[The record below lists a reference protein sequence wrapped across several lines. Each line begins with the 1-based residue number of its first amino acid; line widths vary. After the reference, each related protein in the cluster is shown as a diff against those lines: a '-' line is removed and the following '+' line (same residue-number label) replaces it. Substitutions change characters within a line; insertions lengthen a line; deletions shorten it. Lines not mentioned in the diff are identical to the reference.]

1 MFKSVINK
9 GTLVAVVVSIIC
21 VLGIVGSLKIP
32 VQMIPDLEVRTISV
46 RTGWSGAT
54 PQDVE
59 KEILIEQER
68 YLRSIPNL
76 KRMTSY
82 ASMGSASIELEFPFG
97 VEVNDAMINVNNA
110 LSQVSSYPENVDQ
123 PRLISSSFSSNAFLY
138 YSLKPQSGNPLGLDM
153 DLILDYAE
161 DYVRPQMESV
171 SGVSEVRVSGGA
183 ARQIQIKVDPS
194 RLAQRGI
201 SITNIR
207 NAIRNRNKD
216 ASAGDIETQ
225 KERYLIRVLGRF
237 DNVSDLENLII
248 QRKDNINIYLK
259 DVAEVVLDHYETR
272 GLSYFDGER
281 TIRLSVRRESGS
293 NVIDIKDQM
302 LKVVERINS
311 DLLQHNGLELVLTSD
326 DVKYV
331 KSSLFNV
338 WVNLLLG
345 GLLATLVMYYFL
357 RSAKVTLI
365 GVLGIP
371 MCTIAAFMALLLFER
386 TINVISLAGVA
397 FAIGMT
403 VDNTIVVLESIMQA
417 KKRAKSSFE
426 AAIIGVTDVW
436 PAVLA
441 STATTILVFAPIL
454 FVQQEAGQLYSDIA
468 IAISGAIIASMLVA
482 IFVVP
487 VTLAN
492 FTKNPNKNSDKP
504 AKEQIQL
511 SNKWLKFVD
520 IFIQTKSRALT
531 TVATFSIITLGL
543 AYILMPAAEYLPEG
557 EEPKAFSNMIAPP
570 SYNLTEMERIGAEIR
585 TYLDDFVHD
594 SSERFAN
601 GKTDM
606 PPLAYY
612 MMSVSA
618 GRIWVLSSPEDANYI
633 HNMMDALTTKFESYE
648 GMRAFSSR
656 GSIISSNDGG
666 TRAVAV
672 DISGPNLVELY
683 QAAEAV
689 YEQAKVIFDNPQ
701 INSQPSS
708 LSLNQPLI
716 EVKPRWDRLAEL
728 GLSNSE
734 LGYSISAF
742 SDGAYVDEFILD
754 DDKVDIFIF
763 SHAGNKQNIEQLT
776 NSPIITPIGQVMP
789 LSALADMQASY
800 SSDSLRRVD
809 GNRTVSVYIIPPRNV
824 ALEIAEQKVRTE
836 LLTELLQKGKV
847 AQGINLTI
855 SGAADQ
861 LEATKTSLSSNFVI
875 SIVLSYLLLVAIFT
889 HWRYPLFILTTIPL
903 GMAGG
908 LLGLISVNGIN
919 AVLTQIGLPAFHQP
933 LDMITML
940 GFLILLGTVVNNP
953 ILIVDQ
959 TRKNMLQG
967 ATDVTTAV
975 RAAVEKRLMPIL
987 MSTSTTVFGLA
998 PLVLIAG
1005 DGTEL
1010 YRGVGII
1017 VLCGIIFS
1025 TLLSLTFLPAL
1036 LVSVLKT
1043 QLKPLNGVLSENNPL
1058 NTPKG
1063 V

>member
-1 MFKSVINK
+1 VLKAVINK
-9 GTLVAVVVSIIC
+9 GTLVSVVVSIIC
-21 VLGIVGSLKIP
+21 ILGVVGALKIP
-32 VQMIPDLEVRTISV
+32 VQMIPDLEVRTITV

-68 YLRSIPNL
+68 YLRSVPNL

-82 ASMGSASIELEFPFG
+82 ASMGSSSIELEFPFG
-97 VEVNDAMINVNNA
+97 VDVNDAMINVNNA

-123 PRLISSSFSSNAFLY
+123 PRLISSSFSSNAFMY
-138 YSLKPQSGNPLGLDM
+138 FSLKPEKGNPLNLDM
-153 DLILDYAE
+153 DLIRDYADE
-161 DYVRPQMESV
+161 FVRPRMESV
-171 SGVSEVRVSGGA
+171 AGVSEVSVSGGA

-201 SITNIR
+201 SLNDVR

-216 ASAGDIETQ
+216 TSAGDIESD
-225 KERYLIRVLGRF
+225 KERYLIRVIGRF
-237 DNVSDLENLII
+237 SNIFELENII
-248 QRKDNINIYLK
+248 IKRQNNINIHLK
-259 DVAEVVLDHYETR
+259 DVAEIVLDHYETR
-272 GLSYFDGER
+272 SLSFSDGER

-293 NVIDIKDQM
+293 NVLEIKQKM
-302 LKVVERINS
+302 LTAVERIN
-311 DLLQHNGLELVLTSD
+311 DELLKYESLELNLLSD
-326 DVKYV
+326 DVEYV
-331 KSSLFNV
+331 KSSLSNV
-338 WVNLLLG
+338 WFNLLLG

-357 RSAKVTLI
+357 RSVKVTLI

-371 MCTIAAFMALLLFER
+371 MCTIAAFLALMFFER

-417 KKRAKSSFE
+417 SKRCKNSFE
-426 AAIIGVTDVW
+426 AAIIGVVDVW

-454 FVQQEAGQLYSDIA
+454 FVKEEAGQLYSDIA

-487 VTLAN
+487 VAIAN
-492 FTKNPNKNSDKP
+492 FNKNKP
-504 AKEQIQL
+504 HDESKQLQL
-511 SNKWLKFVD
+511 SASWLSFVD
-520 IFIQTKSRALT
+520 MFIRSKLRARI
-531 TVATFSIITLGL
+531 TVLVFSVVTLGS
-543 AYILMPAAEYLPEG
+543 AYIFMPAAEYLPEG
-557 EEPKAFSNMIAPP
+557 EEPKAFSLMIAPP
-570 SYNLTEMERIGAEIR
+570 SYNLSEMKRIGEELR
-585 TYLDDFVHD
+585 TYFDTFLNDKSDRYV
-594 SSERFAN
+594 N
-601 GKTDM
+601 GTTNM

-612 MMSVSA
+612 TMSVSA
-618 GRIWVLSSPEDANYI
+618 GRIWFLSRPEDPSEIQA
-633 HNMMDALTTKFESYE
+633 MMDAITDKFKSYPN
-648 GMRAFSSR
+648 MRAFSSR

-672 DISGPNLVELY
+672 DISGPNIVELY
-683 QAAEAV
+683 QAASAV
-689 YEQAKVIFDNPQ
+689 YKEAELVFTDPQ
-701 INSQPSS
+701 INSRPSS

-716 EVKPRWDRLAEL
+716 EVKPRWDRLSEL

-734 LGYSISAF
+734 LGYAISAF

-763 SHAGNKQNIEQLT
+763 SNAGNEQSLKQLAS
-776 NSPIITPIGQVMP
+776 SPIMTPTGQVMP
-789 LSALADMQASY
+789 LNALADMHASY

-809 GNRTVSVYIIPPRNV
+809 GNRTVSVYIIPPKNV
-824 ALEIAEQKVRTE
+824 ALETAEELVRTQ
-836 LLTELLQKGKV
+836 LLTNILQQGKV

-861 LEATKTSLSSNFVI
+861 LEATKASLSSNFII

-908 LLGLISVNGIN
+908 VLGLITVNGLN
-919 AVLTQIGLPAFHQP
+919 STLQHIGLPEFHQP

-959 TRKNMLQG
+959 TRKNMQQKG
-967 ATDVTTAV
+967 IEVV
-975 RAAVEKRLMPIL
+975 AAVKAAVDKRLMPIL
-987 MSTSTTVFGLA
+987 ISTSTTVFGLA
-998 PLVLIAG
+998 PLVLIPG

-1017 VLCGIIFS
+1017 VLCGILFS
-1025 TLLSLTFLPAL
+1025 TVLTLTFLPAL
-1036 LVSVLKT
+1036 LVSVL
-1043 QLKPLNGVLSENNPL
+1043 QR
-1058 NTPKG
+1058 PKQ
-1063 V
+1063 

>member
-1 MFKSVINK
+1 MFKAVINK
-9 GTLVAVVVSIIC
+9 GTLVAVIVAITCI
-21 VLGIVGSLKIP
+21 LGIVGSINIP
-32 VQMIPDLEVRTISV
+32 VQMIPDLEVRTITV
-46 RTGWSGAT
+46 RTGWAGAT

-68 YLRSIPNL
+68 YLRSLPNL

-82 ASMGSASIELEFPFG
+82 AAMGRATIELEFPFG

-123 PRLISSSFSSNAFLY
+123 PRLISSSFSSNAFMY
-138 YSLKPQSGNPLGLDM
+138 FSLKPERGNPLGLDM
-153 DLILDYAE
+153 DLIRDYAE
-161 DYVRPQMESV
+161 DFIRPRMESV
-171 SGVSEVRVSGGA
+171 AGVSEVRVNGGA
-183 ARQIQIKVDPS
+183 ARQIQIKVDPA

-201 SITNIR
+201 SISSVR

-216 ASAGDIETQ
+216 ASAGDIETE
-225 KERYLIRVLGRF
+225 KERYLIRVIGRF
-237 DNVSDLENLII
+237 SNITELENIII
-248 QRKDNINIYLK
+248 QRNNQVNIYLK
-259 DVAEVVLDHYETR
+259 DVAEVILDHYETR
-272 GLSYFDGER
+272 SLSFLDGER
-281 TIRLSVRRESGS
+281 TISLSVRRESGS
-293 NVIDIKDQM
+293 NVLDIKDKM
-302 LKVVERINS
+302 LTVVERINN
-311 DLLQHNGLELVLTSD
+311 DLLHYNGLELLLVSD
-326 DVKYV
+326 DVEYV
-331 KSSLFNV
+331 KSSLGNV
-338 WVNLLLG
+338 WFNLFLG
-345 GLLATLVMYYFL
+345 GLLATIVMFYFL
-357 RSAKVTLI
+357 RSVKVTTI
-365 GVLGIP
+365 GIIGIP
-371 MCTIAAFMALLLFER
+371 MCTIAAFIGLMLFGR

-417 KKRAKSSFE
+417 RKRTKNSFE
-426 AAIIGVTDVW
+426 AAIEGVKDVW

-454 FVQQEAGQLYSDIA
+454 FVEQEAGQLYSDIA

-487 VTLAN
+487 VTIAN
-492 FTKNPNKNSDKP
+492 VTKNTTSSTK
-504 AKEQIQL
+504 QL
-511 SNKWLKFVD
+511 TLSKKWLAFVD
-520 IFIQTKSRALT
+520 IFIKSKARAIT
-531 TVATFSIITLGL
+531 TVLTFSILTLGSATL
-543 AYILMPAAEYLPEG
+543 FMPAAEYLPEG
-557 EEPKAFSNMIAPP
+557 EEPKAFSMMIAPP
-570 SYNLTEMERIGAEIR
+570 SYNLSEMQRIGEELRSYFDQYIHVSNEAFESGA
-585 TYLDDFVHD
+585 T
-594 SSERFAN
+594 E
-601 GKTDM
+601 M
-606 PPLAYY
+606 PPLSYY
-612 MMSVSA
+612 SMSVSA
-618 GRIWVLSSPEDANYI
+618 GRIWVLSRPVDAENI
-633 HNMMDALTTKFESYE
+633 QNMMDTITKKFRSYDN
-648 GMRAFSSR
+648 MRAFSSR

-689 YEQAKVIFDNPQ
+689 YEQAKVVFDNPQ

-716 EVKPRWDRLAEL
+716 EVMPRWHRLAEL

-734 LGYSISAF
+734 LGYAISAL

-763 SHAGNKQNIEQLT
+763 SNAGNKQNITQLE
-776 NSPIITPIGQVMP
+776 NSPIITPAGQVMP
-789 LSALADMQASY
+789 LNALADMQASY

-824 ALEIAEQKVRTE
+824 ALENAEQMVRSE
-836 LLTELLQKGKV
+836 LITQLRQQGKI

-861 LEATKTSLSSNFVI
+861 LEATKTSLSANFII

-919 AVLTQIGLPAFHQP
+919 SLLATTGLTAFHQP

-959 TRKNMLQG
+959 TRKNMQQG
-967 ATDVTTAV
+967 NIDV
-975 RAAVEKRLMPIL
+975 RAAVKSAVEKRLIPIL

-998 PLVLIAG
+998 PLVLIPG

-1017 VLCGIIFS
+1017 VLSGIIFS
-1025 TLLSLTFLPAL
+1025 TLLTLTFLPAL
-1036 LVSVLKT
+1036 LVSLMKAPAPT
-1043 QLKPLNGVLSENNPL
+1043 NKLQQQI
-1058 NTPKG
+1058 
-1063 V
+1063 

>member
-1 MFKSVINK
+1 MLKAVINK
-9 GTLVAVVVSIIC
+9 GTLVSVVVSIIC
-21 VLGIVGSLKIP
+21 ILGVVGALKIP
-32 VQMIPDLEVRTISV
+32 VQMIPDLEVRTITV

-68 YLRSIPNL
+68 YLRSVPNL

-82 ASMGSASIELEFPFG
+82 ASMGSSSIELEFPFG
-97 VEVNDAMINVNNA
+97 VDVNDAMINVNNA

-123 PRLISSSFSSNAFLY
+123 PRLISSSFSSNAFMY
-138 YSLKPQSGNPLGLDM
+138 FSLKPEKGNPLNLDM
-153 DLILDYAE
+153 DLIRDYADE
-161 DYVRPQMESV
+161 FVRPRMESV
-171 SGVSEVRVSGGA
+171 AGVSEVSVSGGA

-201 SITNIR
+201 SLNDVR
-207 NAIRNRNKD
+207 SAIRNRNKD
-216 ASAGDIETQ
+216 TSAGDIESN
-225 KERYLIRVLGRF
+225 KERYLIRVIGRF
-237 DNVSDLENLII
+237 SNIFELENII
-248 QRKDNINIYLK
+248 IKRQNNINIHLK
-259 DVAEVVLDHYETR
+259 DVAEIVLDHYETR
-272 GLSYFDGER
+272 SLSYSDGER

-293 NVIDIKDQM
+293 NVLEIKEKM
-302 LKVVERINS
+302 LTAVDRIN
-311 DLLQHNGLELVLTSD
+311 DELLKYEGLELNLLSD
-326 DVKYV
+326 DVEYV
-331 KSSLFNV
+331 KSSLSNV
-338 WVNLLLG
+338 WFNLLLG

-357 RSAKVTLI
+357 RSVKVTLI

-371 MCTIAAFMALLLFER
+371 MCTIAAFLALMFFER

-417 KKRAKSSFE
+417 SKRCKNSFE
-426 AAIIGVTDVW
+426 AAIIGVIDVW

-454 FVQQEAGQLYSDIA
+454 FVQEEAGQLYSDIA

-487 VTLAN
+487 VAIAN
-492 FTKNPNKNSDKP
+492 FNKDKP
-504 AKEQIQL
+504 HDESKQLQL
-511 SNKWLKFVD
+511 STKWLSFVD
-520 IFIQTKSRALT
+520 MFISSKFRARM
-531 TVATFSIITLGL
+531 TVLVFSVVTLGT
-543 AYILMPAAEYLPEG
+543 AYIFMPAAEYLPEG
-557 EEPKAFSNMIAPP
+557 EEPKAFSLMIAPP
-570 SYNLTEMERIGAEIR
+570 SYNLSEMKRIGEELR
-585 TYLDDFVHD
+585 TYFDTFLNDKSDRYV
-594 SSERFAN
+594 N
-601 GKTDM
+601 GTTNM

-612 MMSVSA
+612 TMSVSA
-618 GRIWVLSSPEDANYI
+618 GRIWFLSRPEDPTEIQA
-633 HNMMDALTTKFESYE
+633 MMDAITDKFKSYPN
-648 GMRAFSSR
+648 MRAFSSR

-672 DISGPNLVELY
+672 DISGPNIVELY
-683 QAAEAV
+683 QAAGAV
-689 YEQAKVIFDNPQ
+689 YKEAELVFTDPQ
-701 INSQPSS
+701 INSRPSS

-716 EVKPRWDRLAEL
+716 EVKPRWDRLSEL

-734 LGYSISAF
+734 LGYAISAF

-763 SHAGNKQNIEQLT
+763 SNAGNEQNLEQLA
-776 NSPIITPIGQVMP
+776 NSPIMTPTGQVMP
-789 LSALADMQASY
+789 LNALADMHASY

-809 GNRTVSVYIIPPRNV
+809 GNRTVSVYIIPPKNV
-824 ALEIAEQKVRTE
+824 ALETAEELVRTQ
-836 LLTELLQKGKV
+836 LLTNILQQGKV

-861 LEATKTSLSSNFVI
+861 LEATKASLSSNFII

-908 LLGLISVNGIN
+908 LLGLITVNGVN
-919 AVLTQIGLPAFHQP
+919 STLQHIGLPEFHQP

-959 TRKNMLQG
+959 TRKNMQQKG
-967 ATDVTTAV
+967 IEVV
-975 RAAVEKRLMPIL
+975 AAVKAAVDKRLMPIL
-987 MSTSTTVFGLA
+987 ISTSTTVFGLA
-998 PLVLIAG
+998 PLVLIPG

-1017 VLCGIIFS
+1017 VLCGILFS
-1025 TLLSLTFLPAL
+1025 TVLTLTFLPAL
-1036 LVSVLKT
+1036 LVSVL
-1043 QLKPLNGVLSENNPL
+1043 QR
-1058 NTPKG
+1058 PKQ
-1063 V
+1063 

>member
-1 MFKSVINK
+1 VFKAVINK

-21 VLGIVGSLKIP
+21 ILGVVASLSIP
-32 VQMIPDLEVRTISV
+32 VQMIPDLEVRTITV
-46 RTGWSGAT
+46 RTGWAGAT

-68 YLRSIPNL
+68 YLRSLPNL

-82 ASMGSASIELEFPFG
+82 AAMGSATIELEFPFG

-123 PRLISSSFSSNAFLY
+123 PRLISSSFSSNAFMY
-138 YSLKPQSGNPLGLDM
+138 FSLKPEKGNPLDLDM
-153 DLILDYAE
+153 DLIRDYAE
-161 DYVRPQMESV
+161 DFVRPRMESV
-171 SGVSEVRVSGGA
+171 AGVSEVRVGGGA
-183 ARQIQIKVDPS
+183 ARQIQIKVDPA

-201 SITNIR
+201 SISAVKS
-207 NAIRNRNKD
+207 AIRNRNRD
-216 ASAGDIETQ
+216 ASAGDVESE
-225 KERYLIRVLGRF
+225 KERYLIRVIGRF
-237 DNVSDLENLII
+237 NNIAELENVII
-248 QRKDNINIYLK
+248 QRSNNINIRLK
-259 DVAEVVLDHYETR
+259 DVAQVVLDHYETR
-272 GLSYFDGER
+272 SLSFLDGER
-281 TIRLSVRRESGS
+281 TISLSVRRESGS
-293 NVIDIKDQM
+293 NVLDIKEKM
-302 LKVVERINS
+302 LTIVERINS
-311 DLLQHNGLELVLTSD
+311 DLLQYNGLELKLVSD
-326 DVKYV
+326 DVQYV
-331 KSSLFNV
+331 KSSLSNV
-338 WVNLLLG
+338 WFNLLLG
-345 GLLATLVMYYFL
+345 ALLATLVMYYFL
-357 RSAKVTLI
+357 RSGKVTLI

-371 MCTIAAFMALLLFER
+371 MCTIAAFIGLMAFGR

-417 KKRAKSSFE
+417 KKRTKSSIE
-426 AAIIGVTDVW
+426 AAIIGVKDVW

-454 FVQQEAGQLYSDIA
+454 FVEQEAGQLYSDIA
-468 IAISGAIIASMLVA
+468 IAISAAIIASMLVA

-487 VTLAN
+487 VTIAN
-492 FTKNPNKNSDKP
+492 FVKTTDKQKP
-504 AKEQIQL
+504 QL
-511 SNKWLKFVD
+511 ALSSKWLNMVEF
-520 IFIQTKSRALT
+520 FIKSKTRARS
-531 TVATFSIITLGL
+531 TVAIISLVTLGT
-543 AYILMPAAEYLPEG
+543 AYLFMPSAEYLPEG
-557 EEPKAFSNMIAPP
+557 EEPKAFSMMIAPP
-570 SYNLTEMERIGAEIR
+570 SYNLSEMKRIGEELRQYFDQHVNASDEAFVNGSTEMPALG
-585 TYLDDFVHD
+585 
-594 SSERFAN
+594 
-601 GKTDM
+601 
-606 PPLAYY
+606 YY
-612 MMSVSA
+612 SMSVSA
-618 GRIWVLSSPEDANYI
+618 GRIWVMSRTVDPTNIQA
-633 HNMMDALTTKFESYE
+633 MMDTITKKFRSYDN
-648 GMRAFSSR
+648 MRAFSSR

-689 YEQAKVIFDNPQ
+689 YQQANIVFDEPQ
-701 INSQPSS
+701 INSQPQS

-716 EVKPRWDRLAEL
+716 EVRPRWQRLAEL

-734 LGYSISAF
+734 LGYAISAL

-763 SHAGNKQNIEQLT
+763 SSAGNKQNIEQLAS
-776 NSPIITPIGQVMP
+776 SPIITPAGTVMP
-789 LSALADMQASY
+789 LSALADMQATY

-824 ALEIAEQKVRTE
+824 ALEDAEKLVRTN
-836 LLTELLQKGKV
+836 LLTQLLQQGKI

-861 LEATKTSLSSNFVI
+861 LEATKASLSVNFII

-908 LLGLISVNGIN
+908 LVGLISVNGIN
-919 AVLTQIGLPAFHQP
+919 ATLATVGVSAFHQP

-959 TRKNMLQG
+959 TRKNMQQQG
-967 ATDVTTAV
+967 IAV
-975 RAAVEKRLMPIL
+975 KDAVKSAVEKRLMPIL

-998 PLVLIAG
+998 PLVLISG

-1017 VLCGIIFS
+1017 VLSGLIFS
-1025 TLLSLTFLPAL
+1025 TFLTLTFLPAL
-1036 LVSVLKT
+1036 LVSVLKKT
-1043 QLKPLNGVLSENNPL
+1043 PT
-1058 NTPKG
+1058 NTEEIQTI
-1063 V
+1063 